1 MLEESYAF
9 QQFSANVDEEE
20 AWIAEKQRLLLGGDL
35 GDTMAAVQVCIFSK
49 KRIFLSLTVEER
61 GCSVVECL
69 TQDQGVTG
77 SSLTGGTVLCP

>member
-49 KRIFLSLTVEER
+49 KEYFYLPL
-61 GCSVVECL
+61 
-69 TQDQGVTG
+69 
-77 SSLTGGTVLCP
+77 